1 MLVMTHWIYN
11 LNQIAQ
17 TLSLCDRTTTGLV
30 IEPVLYEHN
39 PDSGVPGDQVA

>member
-1 MLVMTHWIYN
+1 MLVMTHWIN
-11 LNQIAQ
+11 NFDNIAQ
-17 TLSLCDRTTTGLV
+17 TLSLCDRPMAGLV